1 MRLLVCGGRDYQDL
15 NRVMRVLDNIHEKC
29 GITEIIHGAAKGAD
43 SLAGQWARKN
53 GIRETAVPANWYPNG
68 KLDRSAGPKRN
79 REMLAMKPDGVVAF
93 PGGSGT
99 ADMARIA
106 EEAGIKV
113 MRLI

>member
-1 MRLLVCGGRDYQDL
+1 VKLLVCGGRDYQDI

-53 GIRETAVPANWYPNG
+53 GIKETAVPANWDLYG
-68 KLDRSAGPKRN
+68 RRAGPLRN
-79 REMLAMKPDGVVAF
+79 EEMLLLAPDGVVAF
-93 PGGSGT
+93 PGGRGT
-99 ADMARIA
+99 AHMARIA